1 MELTVRDWMLV
12 IGAVLIL
19 AVLLDALRRILRQRR
34 ETVRLAIKK
43 VPEGSDDDLALYKEL
58 PNGGARLVNRDLVA
72 ATNQSRADKARAKAG
87 RAAVP
92 PRPTQRPAAARQP
105 TRKPAAAAAAAAA
118 AAPAPAPAAAT
129 PVRNRRSTRQPAPTA
144 DLFDDEVP
152 LVEGLSVGAMRA
164 DLEFGLSPLQP
175 LAEEIDT
182 GLVPAPLP
190 EAEEEDVEVRDEP
203 TEVHLL
209 HVAARS
215 VDGFAGDDILHILLS
230 CDMRFGDMNFFHRH
244 EESAG
249 RGIIE
254 FSVANMVQPGVF
266 DLDAMA
272 DFRTPGLI
280 FFLTLPGPRDI
291 NKAFDEMLEAARYV
305 AEHLGG
311 DVLDESRSVLTRQ
324 TLEHTRQQLQ
334 DFERRQ
340 LAQSRR

>member
-1 MELTVRDWMLV
+1 
-12 IGAVLIL
+12 VLIL

-43 VPEGSDDDLALYKEL
+43 VPEGGDDDLALYKEL

-72 ATNQSRADKARAKAG
+72 ATNQSRADKARAKAV
-87 RAAVP
+87 R
-92 PRPTQRPAAARQP
+92 
-105 TRKPAAAAAAAAA
+105 A
-118 AAPAPAPAAAT
+118 AAPTRPVQRTAAVRQPVPAARVPETAPEPAT
-129 PVRNRRSTRQPAPTA
+129 PARSRRKTREPAVTP

-152 LVEGLSVGAMRA
+152 LAEGLSVGDMRA

-175 LAEEIDT
+175 LPDQADT
-182 GLVPAPLP
+182 GFVPESPA
-190 EAEEEDVEVRDEP
+190 EAEEEDAEVREEP

-209 HVAARS
+209 HVAARTA
-215 VDGFAGDDILHILLS
+215 DGFAGDDILHILLS

-324 TLEHTRQQLQ
+324 TLEHTRQKLQ

-340 LAQSRR
+340 LAQARR